1 MTRDEAY
8 RLRAIV
14 EQASASLDDKT
25 ASEGV
30 SLFPK
35 LKQDG
40 SLVKAG
46 TRIRWNGVLKRA
58 SVDLWDAEE
67 NNPENAPSLWEDI
80 AYREG
85 YRLITEIITATLA
98 FALDEIGWW
107 DGKLHKS
114 LRNGNSFNPSVTPE
128 WWEVLDA

>member
-8 RLRAIV
+8 KLRAIV

-46 TRIRWNGVLKRA
+46 SRIRWNGVLKRA
-58 SVDLWDAEE
+58 NNDLWDTEQ
-67 NNPENAPSLWEDI
+67 NNPDNAPTLWADI

-85 YRLITEIITATLA
+85 YRIAPDTFTSTNAAAMDELMWFGDTLYRSKM
-98 FALDEIGWW
+98 
-107 DGKLHKS
+107 DG
-114 LRNGNSFNPSVTPE
+114 NTFTPE
-128 WWEVLDA
+128 TAPNVWEVVE